1 MRIVIAGAGEVG
13 IHLAK
18 MLSREELDVILV
30 DSNEDVLSEIENNY
44 NLSAIAGSPT
54 SFNTLKRAG
63 INEADLFL
71 AVTPYETRNIVACT
85 IASSLGAKKTVAR
98 IDNFEYLNEES
109 RKHFKTMGVDDLIYP
124 EKLACE
130 EVIAAMRHTW
140 ARSWF
145 ELHDGALI
153 LVAVKLRDS
162 ASILNRK
169 LYELTSTSNLFHIAA
184 IKRHNHTI
192 IPRGNDEVLLGDIVY
207 FTTTPEYVEGI
218 RMLCGKQ
225 QVDVKNIIILG
236 GSRIAIRIS
245 NMVGDDV
252 KIKLIEK
259 DRDKSYR
266 LVEKMR
272 NTTIIQGDA
281 RDEELL
287 SEVGISDTDMFIAL
301 SDSSETNILAC
312 LTAKQMGV
320 PRTVAEVEDIQYITV
335 AENLN
340 IGTVINKKLIAAS
353 HIFQLLLDSDSS
365 NAKCLALADA
375 EVVELVAKP
384 GSKITRRPVKELNLP
399 ADITLGG
406 VIHNGVGTIVSGNTQ
421 IEANDHVL
429 VFCLDT
435 ALSKLDPFQLF

>member
-30 DSNEDVLSEIENNY
+30 DSNEEVLSEIENNY

-184 IKRHNHTI
+184 IKRQNHTI

-435 ALSKLDPFQLF
+435 ALSKLDRWFG

>member
-18 MLSREELDVILV
+18 MLSREELDVVLI
-30 DSNEDVLSEIENNY
+30 DSNEEVLSEIENNY
-44 NLSAIAGSPT
+44 NLIAIVGSPT
-54 SFNTLKRAG
+54 SFETLKRAG
-63 INEADLFL
+63 AGEADLFV

-85 IASSLGAKKTVAR
+85 IASSMGADKTVAR
-98 IDNFEYLNEES
+98 VDNYDYLKPEH
-109 RKHFKTMGVDDLIYP
+109 RKHFKTLGVDDLIYP
-124 EKLACE
+124 EMLAGE
-130 EVIAAMRHTW
+130 EVINAMHHTW

-145 ELHDGALI
+145 ELHNGTLVLI
-153 LVAVKLRDS
+153 GVKLRDN

-169 LYELTSTSNLFHIAA
+169 LYELTSNSNIFHIAA
-184 IKRHNHTI
+184 IKRQNHTI

-218 RMLCGKQ
+218 REICGKK
-225 QVDVKNIIILG
+225 QVDVKNIMILG
-236 GSRIAIRIS
+236 GSRIAIHIAEVMS
-245 NMVGDDV
+245 DDV
-252 KIKLIEK
+252 KIKLIEI
-259 DRDKSYR
+259 DREKGYK
-266 LVEKMR
+266 LVERMR

-287 SEVGISDTDMFIAL
+287 SEEGIADTDMFIAL

-320 PRTVAEVEDIQYITV
+320 PRTVAEVEDIQYISA
-335 AENLN
+335 AENMN
-340 IGTVINKKLIAAS
+340 IGTVINKKLLAAS
-353 HIFQLLLDSDSS
+353 HIFQLLLDADDT

-375 EVVELVAKP
+375 EVVEMIAKP

-399 ADITLGG
+399 GDITLGG
-406 VIHNGVGTIVSGNTQ
+406 VIHNGVGTIVTGNTI
-421 IEANDHVL
+421 IEPDDHVL

-435 ALSKLDPFQLF
+435 ALYKLDRWFG

>member
-13 IHLAK
+13 LHLAK
-18 MLSREELDVILV
+18 MLSREELDVVLV
-30 DSNEDVLSEIENNY
+30 DNNEDVLSEVENNY
-44 NLSAIAGSPT
+44 NLIAIVGNPT
-54 SFNTLKRAG
+54 AFDTLKRAG
-63 INEADLFL
+63 TDEADLFV

-85 IASSLGAKKTVAR
+85 IASTLGAKKTVAR
-98 IDNFEYLNEES
+98 IDNFDYLTNES
-109 RKHFKTMGVDDLIYP
+109 RRHFKSMGVDDLIYP

-130 EVIAAMRHTW
+130 EVFAAMRHTW

-153 LVAVKLRDS
+153 LVAVKIRDN

-169 LYELTSTSNLFHIAA
+169 LYELTSNSNLFHIAA

-218 RMLCGKQ
+218 REICGKQ
-225 QVDVKNIIILG
+225 QINVKNIMILG
-236 GSRIAIRIS
+236 GSRIAIRLA
-245 NMVGDDV
+245 NEMADDV
-252 KIKLIEK
+252 RIKLIEI
-259 DRDKSYR
+259 DHEKSYS
-266 LVEKMR
+266 LVEKMPR
-272 NTTIIQGDA
+272 TTIIQGDA

-287 SEVGISDTDMFIAL
+287 SEEGIADTDMFIAL

-312 LTAKQMGV
+312 LSAKQMGV
-320 PRTVAEVEDIQYITV
+320 QRTVAEVEDIQYIAT

-340 IGTVINKKLIAAS
+340 IGTIINKKLIAAS

-375 EVVELVAKP
+375 EVVEMVAKP
-384 GSKITRRPVKELNLP
+384 GSRITRRPVKELGLP
-399 ADITLGG
+399 GDMTLGG
-406 VIHNGVGTIVSGNTQ
+406 VIHNGVGTIVSGNTV
-421 IEANDHVL
+421 IEPNDHVL

-435 ALSKLDPFQLF
+435 ALSKLDRWFG

>member
-140 ARSWF
+140 ARNWF

-435 ALSKLDPFQLF
+435 ALSKLDRWFG

>member
-44 NLSAIAGSPT
+44 NLSTIAGSPT

-71 AVTPYETRNIVACT
+71 ALTPYETRNIVACT

-435 ALSKLDPFQLF
+435 ALSKLDRWFG

>member
-225 QVDVKNIIILG
+225 QVDIKNIIILG

-435 ALSKLDPFQLF
+435 ALSKLDRWFG

>member
-169 LYELTSTSNLFHIAA
+169 LYELTSTSNPFHIAA

-435 ALSKLDPFQLF
+435 ALSKLDRWFG

>member
-18 MLSREELDVILV
+18 MLSREEWDVILV
-30 DSNEDVLSEIENNY
+30 DSNEEVLSEIENNY

-435 ALSKLDPFQLF
+435 ALSKLDRWFG

>member
-13 IHLAK
+13 LHLAK
-18 MLSREELDVILV
+18 MLSREELDVILI
-30 DSNEDVLSEIENNY
+30 DNDAEVLTEIENNY
-44 NLSAIAGSPT
+44 NLITIIGDPS
-54 SFNTLKRAG
+54 SFETLKRAG
-63 INEADLFL
+63 TNEADLFV
-71 AVTPYETRNIVACT
+71 AVTPFETRNIVACT
-85 IASSLGAKKTVAR
+85 IASSMGAVKTVAR
-98 IDNFEYLNEES
+98 IDNYEYLKPQH
-109 RKHFKTMGVDDLIYP
+109 RQHFKSLGVDDLIYP

-130 EVIAAMRHTW
+130 EILAAIQHTW

-145 ELHDGALI
+145 ELHNGALI
-153 LVAVKLRDS
+153 LVAVKLRDN

-169 LYELTSTSNLFHIAA
+169 LYELTSNSNLFHIAA

-218 RMLCGKQ
+218 REICGKRQ
-225 QVDVKNIIILG
+225 IDVKNIMILG
-236 GSRIAIRIS
+236 GSRIAIRLS
-245 NMVGDDV
+245 NEMDEEI
-252 KIKLIEK
+252 KIKLFEK
-259 DRDKSYR
+259 DREKSYR
-266 LVEKMR
+266 LVEKMPH
-272 NTTIIQGDA
+272 TTIIQGDA

-287 SEVGISDTDMFIAL
+287 SEEGIADTDMFIAL

-320 PRTVAEVEDIQYITV
+320 QRTVAEVEDIQYIAT

-340 IGTVINKKLIAAS
+340 IGTIINKKLIAAS

-375 EVVELVAKP
+375 EVVEMTAKP
-384 GSKITRRPVKELNLP
+384 GSRITRRQVKELGLP
-399 ADITLGG
+399 GDMTLGG
-406 VIHNGVGTIVSGNTQ
+406 VIHNGVGTIVSGNTI
-421 IEANDHVL
+421 IEPNDRVL

-435 ALSKLDPFQLF
+435 ALNKLDRWFG

>member
-1 MRIVIAGAGEVG
+1 MRIVIAVAGEVV

-435 ALSKLDPFQLF
+435 ALSKLDRWFG